1 MTGKRQ
7 QNYSHTCVPQQ
18 HKIRV
23 HKKMKDGF
31 LGKYEG
37 KKVTLPK
44 ERKFWPSI
52 KNITFHN
59 KEIFG
64 KLKMPR

>member
-1 MTGKRQ
+1 
-7 QNYSHTCVPQQ
+7 
-18 HKIRV
+18 
-23 HKKMKDGF
+23 MKDGF

-37 KKVTLPK
+37 KKIVLPK

-52 KNITFHN
+52 KNIIFHN
-59 KEIFG
+59 KEVFG